1 MLLSVGKGMRL
12 YLYIAQ
18 VGFEWNTRVGSLFTY
33 DMNGVGLTWY
43 TRCLSKL
50 LCMILTTFVMIMYDE
65 KDNDYDFF
73 ISLLC
78 LCGVMGL
85 HIHIALV
92 DLDWGYE

>member
-1 MLLSVGKGMRL
+1 MLFSVGKGMRL

-50 LCMILTTFVMIMYDE
+50 LCMILTTLVMMMYEEKYNAYDLFV
-65 KDNDYDFF
+65 
-73 ISLLC
+73 SLLC
-78 LCGVMGL
+78 LCGIMGL
-85 HIHIALV
+85 HMTIALV
-92 DLDWGYE
+92 GCGWDHS